1 MTDTVAVAMV
11 MEMVKIAARRA
22 VGGEPFGHPSNKFFT
37 KLNLKKHTHSSL
49 NTKSPLYQ
57 E

>member
-11 MEMVKIAARRA
+11 MAMVKIAARRA
-22 VGGEPFGHPSNKFFT
+22 VGGVPFGHPSNKIFT